1 MSEQI
6 DFFALMQQNAETEEP
21 AKKEIKDVEIVENEA
36 AVNEPEKEV
45 KEEPKKEVKKKAKTS
60 KTKATKN
67 EKAGYLY
74 PFNIYSEGCLIDIDN
89 YGFEEGKTYKES
101 EITKIMLAHK
111 HYEFSG
117 TMEYSYIEDDNV
129 VVANAKQHK
138 KG

>member
-1 MSEQI
+1 MGLFDLLKE
-6 DFFALMQQNAETEEP
+6 ETEVKEP
-21 AKKEIKDVEIVENEA
+21 QKEEIKEAKVVENEA

-45 KEEPKKEVKKKAKTS
+45 KEEPKKEVKKKTKTS

>member
-1 MSEQI
+1 MGLFDLLKE
-6 DFFALMQQNAETEEP
+6 ETKVEEP
-21 AKKEIKDVEIVENEA
+21 QKEEIKEAEVVENEA

-45 KEEPKKEVKKKAKTS
+45 KEEPKKEVKKKTKIS

>member
-1 MSEQI
+1 MGLFDLLKE
-6 DFFALMQQNAETEEP
+6 ETEVKEP
-21 AKKEIKDVEIVENEA
+21 QKEEIKEAEVVENET

-45 KEEPKKEVKKKAKTS
+45 KEVKKKTKIS